1 VDDHDDNNN
10 DFLLAFQE
18 YLSKT
23 YSRNTAGIRLFYA
36 KKLYHVLLEDN
47 NTMQRDFLII
57 ESGEKRL
64 NVMKSLTA
72 LSKYLGCYDRWQEM
86 RRCYN
91 MKWSKGDFSIQS
103 FEQFFNDGLNYD
115 TLLQRI
121 RQMIQKLP
129 VFMSNIVRFAC
140 LTGLRPT
147 EVIESVKLIND
158 KEAF

>member
-1 VDDHDDNNN
+1 
-10 DFLLAFQE
+10 
-18 YLSKT
+18 
-23 YSRNTAGIRLFYA
+23 
-36 KKLYHVLLEDN
+36 
-47 NTMQRDFLII
+47 
-57 ESGEKRL
+57 
-64 NVMKSLTA
+64 
-72 LSKYLGCYDRWQEM
+72 M